1 MDSGSWGTGRRW
13 REVKGWR
20 IVKVTLVAV
29 LLLANVFMV
38 WFQNSVSRSAEYL
51 PEETIRQAREL
62 LRSDGIVIGQRVVDA
77 KKVSLPIFEGTL
89 MQDYHATVASRLS
102 HSDVALSFDAPNG
115 VVISMVNGDRYTFS
129 DGFDIRYTVS
139 GFADSLDADT
149 TDIAEFSPLQVG
161 EEVEVRKAVAA
172 FLDRAGDNSDERGQS
187 ASFAYAITAY
197 GRDDATG
204 TLYCVGEQ
212 SANRQPLLDFRA
224 VFAVR
229 DGKVIGMSGS
239 WCFAS
244 TDGIYSAQLLDQINI
259 LYSVRNRILEEWGDR
274 TDSREEILSLDIGYA
289 VYFRSGTENF
299 YLIPAWIVQTGSGKT
314 YSINAVDG
322 TLYTK

>member
-1 MDSGSWGTGRRW
+1 M
-13 REVKGWR
+13 KGWR
-20 IVKVTLVAV
+20 IVKVTLIAV

-102 HSDVALSFDAPNG
+102 QSDVALSFDAPNG

-139 GFADSLDADT
+139 GFTDYFSVDT
-149 TDIAEFSPLQVG
+149 TDIAELSPPQVG
-161 EEVEVRKAVAA
+161 EEVEVRKAVSA

-187 ASFAYAITAY
+187 ASFAYAITTY

-212 SANRQPLLDFRA
+212 SANRQSLLDFRA
-224 VFAVR
+224 VFAVP
-229 DGKVIGMSGS
+229 
-239 WCFAS
+239 
-244 TDGIYSAQLLDQINI
+244 
-259 LYSVRNRILEEWGDR
+259 E
-274 TDSREEILSLDIGYA
+274 
-289 VYFRSGTENF
+289 
-299 YLIPAWIVQTGSGKT
+299 
-314 YSINAVDG
+314 
-322 TLYTK
+322 

>member
-1 MDSGSWGTGRRW
+1 M
-13 REVKGWR
+13 KGWR
-20 IVKVTLVAV
+20 IVKVTLIAV
-29 LLLANVFMV
+29 LLLANVFMA

-149 TDIAEFSPLQVG
+149 TDIAELSPLQVG

-212 SANRQPLLDFRA
+212 SANRQSLLDFRA

>member
-1 MDSGSWGTGRRW
+1 M
-13 REVKGWR
+13 KGWR
-20 IVKVTLVAV
+20 IVKVTLIAV

-89 MQDYHATVASRLS
+89 MQDYHAKVASRLS

>member
-1 MDSGSWGTGRRW
+1 M
-13 REVKGWR
+13 KGWR

-149 TDIAEFSPLQVG
+149 TDIAELSPLQVG

-212 SANRQPLLDFRA
+212 SANRKPLLDFRA